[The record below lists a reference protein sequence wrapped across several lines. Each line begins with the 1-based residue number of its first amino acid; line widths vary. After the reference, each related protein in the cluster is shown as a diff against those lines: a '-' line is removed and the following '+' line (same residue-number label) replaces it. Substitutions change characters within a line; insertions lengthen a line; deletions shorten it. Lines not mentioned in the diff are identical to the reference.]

1 MTKSIKNPKPYY
13 FKNDEFISE
22 IDRTKVK
29 KEVIDELIEISKESR
44 KLEEKLLKKRAEN
57 VKSLF

>member
-13 FKNDEFISE
+13 FKNNEFISE
-22 IDRTKVK
+22 IDQTKVK
-29 KEVIDELIEISKESR
+29 KEVIDELIAISKESS